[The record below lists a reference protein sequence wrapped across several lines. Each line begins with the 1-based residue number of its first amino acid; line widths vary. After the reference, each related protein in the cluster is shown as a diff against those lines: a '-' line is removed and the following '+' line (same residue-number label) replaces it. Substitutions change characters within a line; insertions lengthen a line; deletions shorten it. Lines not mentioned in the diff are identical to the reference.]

1 MPQIPDLTEPRY
13 LDEIGWFLYHEKY
26 RRGQFG
32 GSYDAERLAY
42 SRLLRDEVAR
52 YLNTDASWLEGKTVV
67 SIGCGCTGD
76 LAAFPA
82 AVKVGIDP
90 LIYLYQKLG
99 LLLTDEAGSRT
110 VYLSVGAEN
119 LPLLDDFADLVI
131 CRSALDHMPKP
142 KPNQA
147 KSAESQSDGVLFAS
161 VDIGGEPTR
170 MSRPYFRRNLGA
182 LIGDQFDVLT
192 LDDDYPRTVKAA
204 SAAPGYRAKA
214 RAGQP
219 STRGDPSRLRV
230 NSTIPISHEPSVESD
245 NAAEF
250 RAPRH
255 IASRP
260 LRLVVLGMMGRMPL
274 AGVVW
279 QVLHLEGFRRLGF
292 DVYYVED
299 TGAWPYN
306 P

>member
-1 MPQIPDLTEPRY
+1 MPQIPDLTDPRY

-90 LIYLYQKLG
+90 LLYLYQKLG
-99 LLLTDEAGSRT
+99 LLLTDEAGSRS

-131 CRSALDHMPKP
+131 CRNALDHMPKP
-142 KPNQA
+142 EIGLGEIRRILK
-147 KSAESQSDGVLFAS
+147 SDGVLFAS
-161 VDIGGEPTR
+161 VDIGGEPTPDEPTVFSVESLR
-170 MSRPYFRRNLGA
+170 A
-182 LIGDQFDVLT
+182 LISDQFDVLT
-192 LDDDYPRTVKAA
+192 LDDDYPPHSEGRVC
-204 SAAPGYRAKA
+204 
-214 RAGQP
+214 
-219 STRGDPSRLRV
+219 STRIVARKKPEPVQALDKQAILRAYESQLDNSDP
-230 NSTIPISHEPSVESD
+230 
-245 NAAEF
+245 A
-250 RAPRH
+250 
-255 IASRP
+255 
-260 LRLVVLGMMGRMPL
+260 
-274 AGVVW
+274 
-279 QVLHLEGFRRLGF
+279 
-292 DVYYVED
+292 
-299 TGAWPYN
+299 
-306 P
+306 